1 MSIDRLDVPA
11 ATVTSDMADLIA
23 RQRVQL
29 AADRL
34 RWLLSPANRA
44 PEGDAAEQRHLL
56 HDVDPDSTVPALVV
70 NLVKNHAGRA
80 S

>member
-11 ATVTSDMADLIA
+11 ATVASDMAALIV

-34 RWLLSPANRA
+34 RWLLSPANHA
-44 PEGDAAEQRHLL
+44 PDGVAAEQRHLL
-56 HDVDPDSTVPALVV
+56 YDADPDSTVPAFDYPQPRRT
-70 NLVKNHAGRA
+70 A
-80 S
+80 